1 MAYKEAVKKLRLK
14 MFTTQE
20 EFAKLLDA
28 SFTTINGW
36 EIGKYV
42 STIKARR
49 KIKPYFEKYS
59 ITIDEEWHYSEIK
72 VWNCEWT
79 TTWSD

>member
-28 SFTTINGW
+28 SFTTING
-36 EIGKYV
+36 
-42 STIKARR
+42 
-49 KIKPYFEKYS
+49 
-59 ITIDEEWHYSEIK
+59 
-72 VWNCEWT
+72 
-79 TTWSD
+79 